1 MGLLRLG
8 VPLSWEECKGQ
19 ADHVRYH
26 GVQQFLNIWRQL
38 KDRQGDGLLWGDEV
52 SHSNMSACFKRAREL
67 IMNSDRVYGGVFGR
81 QDQECSFVLETVR
94 DPRST

>member
-8 VPLSWEECKGQ
+8 VPLAWDDCKNV

-26 GVQQFLNIWRQL
+26 GVQQFLNVWRQL

-52 SHSNMSACFKRAREL
+52 SASCSATHPL
-67 IMNSDRVYGGVFGR
+67 GSGV
-81 QDQECSFVLETVR
+81 DV
-94 DPRST
+94 